1 MIQCVSEA
9 STKAAGF
16 REDLFSC
23 RLIQSED
30 QFLMLERCEESHVVL
45 VIDHND
51 GERGPQEFQGPN
63 ACFGIEL
70 LTTNP

>member
-1 MIQCVSEA
+1 MIQRLSEA
-9 STKAAGF
+9 STKATGF

-23 RLIQSED
+23 KLIQSED

-51 GERGPQEFQGPN
+51 GERGP
-63 ACFGIEL
+63 
-70 LTTNP
+70 